1 MPVMEICIKIDEE
14 HCNELYHSLIQDND
28 KDITMECN
36 DNKIFI
42 KIKNVK
48 ISSIYN
54 LIDDIVRDYET
65 FKKIEEL

>member
-1 MPVMEICIKIDEE
+1 MEICITIDEE
-14 HCNELYHSLIQDND
+14 HCNELYNSLIQDND

-36 DNKIFI
+36 DNKILI

>member
-1 MPVMEICIKIDEE
+1 MEICIIIDEE
-14 HCNELYHSLIQDND
+14 HCKELYNSLIQDNNQ
-28 KDITMECN
+28 DITMECN
-36 DNKIFI
+36 DNKMFI
-42 KIKNVK
+42 KIKNAK

>member
-1 MPVMEICIKIDEE
+1 
-14 HCNELYHSLIQDND
+14 
-28 KDITMECN
+28 MECN

-54 LIDDIVRDYET
+54 LIDDIIRDYET

>member
-1 MPVMEICIKIDEE
+1 MEICITIDEE
-14 HCNELYHSLIQDND
+14 HCNELYNSLIQDNNQ
-28 KDITMECN
+28 DISMECN
-36 DNKIFI
+36 DNKII
-42 KIKNVK
+42 IEIKNAK

>member
-1 MPVMEICIKIDEE
+1 MEICITIDED
-14 HCNELYHSLIQDND
+14 HCKELYNSLVQDNNG
-28 KDITMECN
+28 DITMECN

-54 LIDDIVRDYET
+54 LIDDIIRDYET

>member
-1 MPVMEICIKIDEE
+1 MEICITIDED
-14 HCNELYHSLIQDND
+14 HCKELYNSLIQDNNQ
-28 KDITMECN
+28 DIIMECN
-36 DNKIFI
+36 DNKMFI

-54 LIDDIVRDYET
+54 LIDDIIRDYET

>member
-1 MPVMEICIKIDEE
+1 MEICLIIDEE
-14 HCNELYHSLIQDND
+14 HCNELYNSLIQDNNQ
-28 KDITMECN
+28 DIIMECN

>member
-1 MPVMEICIKIDEE
+1 MEICITIDED
-14 HCNELYHSLIQDND
+14 HCKELYNSLIQDNNQ
-28 KDITMECN
+28 DIIMECN

-54 LIDDIVRDYET
+54 LIDDIIRDYET

>member
-1 MPVMEICIKIDEE
+1 MEICIKIDEE
-14 HCNELYHSLIQDND
+14 HCNELYNSLIQDND

>member
-1 MPVMEICIKIDEE
+1 MEICITIDEE
-14 HCNELYHSLIQDND
+14 HCNELYNSLIQDND